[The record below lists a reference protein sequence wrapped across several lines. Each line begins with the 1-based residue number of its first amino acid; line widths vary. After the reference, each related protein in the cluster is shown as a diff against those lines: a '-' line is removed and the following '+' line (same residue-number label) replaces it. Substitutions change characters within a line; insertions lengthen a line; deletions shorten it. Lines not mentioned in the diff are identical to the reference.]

1 MKKTKFDSKY
11 YSYNISFNDNID
23 LDNNKELNYEPNLLN
38 INTISPKEIS
48 NIISNNFIGLNN
60 LTNTCYMNSI
70 LQILLHNEKFIYN
83 ILISDKSS
91 NKNIT
96 NTFYN
101 LINEIINLI
110 NLNGNNFDNYKV
122 LSPIKF
128 KLDFNNMHKDFSIGQ
143 HDAVEF
149 LRIIFN
155 DLIKENNLNLIKA
168 AYKELDSE
176 GLDKKQ
182 LSIKYADYFRSRE
195 DSFINNLF
203 YIQLI
208 NIYICNCGFET
219 YSFQKLCDLPLLL
232 PQGYKEIDLLTI
244 IKYNFSDYVED
255 WIEICKGCKR
265 KNISQKKY
273 LFKYF
278 E

>member
-1 MKKTKFDSKY
+1 MY
-11 YSYNISFNDNID
+11 
-23 LDNNKELNYEPNLLN
+23 
-38 INTISPKEIS
+38 
-48 NIISNNFIGLNN
+48 
-60 LTNTCYMNSI
+60 
-70 LQILLHNEKFIYN
+70 
-83 ILISDKSS
+83 
-91 NKNIT
+91 
-96 NTFYN
+96 
-101 LINEIINLI
+101 
-110 NLNGNNFDNYKV
+110 
-122 LSPIKF
+122 
-128 KLDFNNMHKDFSIGQ
+128 KDFSIGQ
-143 HDAVEF
+143 HDVIEF

-265 KNISQKKY
+265 KNISHKKNIY
-273 LFKYF
+273 LNILSDFQLFSFQRFNKLLNTKNNVLISFNEKLDISKFYDGIGDLNSIRNYNLF
-278 E
+278 ATVNHYGDINQGHYD